1 MLYNTLMQ
9 VEVFDTLSR
18 KKKPLEPKDN
28 TVRIYHCGMTVQAR
42 PHVGHLRG
50 YIVMDAFRR
59 FLRWKGCEVKLVQN
73 ITDIDDKVI
82 EKSRKEGI
90 DWRMLAERN
99 TAELLDV
106 TAALNV
112 EPPTVMPRATQH
124 IQEIVDLV
132 SKIVEKGHAYESA
145 GDVYFDVR
153 SYPRY
158 GRLSRKNIDELESGA
173 RIDPSENKRDPLDFA
188 LWKAAKPGEPYW
200 YSPWGKGRPGWHI
213 ECSAM
218 STHYLGS
225 GFDIHA
231 GGEDLVFPHHENEI
245 AQYEAATGEPFARTW
260 MHNEMLNLRGEKMSK
275 STGHVID
282 ASEVLARYDPNVLRL
297 FTLKVHYRAQTE
309 YSMEG
314 MEEARSAWERITTFL
329 SAAESALPEAGI
341 AAEYPEFEA
350 ALADDL
356 NTPKAVGMVFELVRQ
371 GNEALSVSDNAG
383 LSQLAAR
390 LNLALSILGFRP
402 QRRSG
407 GEDIDR
413 LLDIIVSFRAELRR
427 AKAFDWADKLRDVI
441 QGAGLVIED
450 TKEGTRIRF
459 R

>member
-1 MLYNTLMQ
+1 MQ

-18 KKKPLEPKDN
+18 KKKPLEPRDN

-59 FLRWKGCEVKLVQN
+59 FLRWKGYEVKLVQN

-82 EKSRKEGI
+82 EKSKKEGI

-99 TAELLDV
+99 TRELLDV

-124 IQEIVDLV
+124 IEEIVNLV
-132 SKIVEKGHAYESA
+132 SKIVEKGHAYESS

-153 SYPRY
+153 SYPGY
-158 GRLSRKNIDELESGA
+158 GKLSGKNIDELESGA

-200 YSPWGKGRPGWHI
+200 HSPWGKGRPGWHI

-282 ASEVLARYDPNVLRL
+282 ATDVLARYDPNVLRL

-314 MEEARSAWERITTFL
+314 MEESRSAWERINTFL
-329 SAAESALPEAGI
+329 SSAESVLPASEIAG
-341 AAEYPEFEA
+341 EYPELDA
-350 ALADDL
+350 ALSEDF
-356 NTPKAVGMVFELVRQ
+356 NTPKTTAMVFDLVRQ
-371 GNEALSVSDNAG
+371 GNEALGKGDKPK
-383 LSQLAAR
+383 LSEVTSK
-390 LNLALSILGFRP
+390 LNLALGILGFAP
-402 QRRSG
+402 KKSDG
-407 GEDIDR
+407 GEGLTK
-413 LLDIIVSFRAELRR
+413 LLEMLVKYRSELRA
-427 AKAFDWADKLRDVI
+427 AKAFDWADRLRAMLDET
-441 QGAGLVIED
+441 GLVIED